1 MSNEIKPMKIVKVTA
16 TEFETED
23 GQIFD
28 HPYELEV
35 VPSVEEFQKIHDGIC
50 STMNNILGDCE
61 SDE

>member
-1 MSNEIKPMKIVKVTA
+1 MLNEVRRMRVVKVTA

-23 GQIFD
+23 GQIFE

-50 STMNNILGDCE
+50 SSINNLLGDCE